1 MDDAQLAER
10 YRLSQRAFLA
20 RFGARTVEPHGSV
33 IAAVTPAAP
42 ERSLPNSIAYADPA
56 DVLPAL
62 PALEAIYR
70 AEGIRA
76 WTVWVRPGDD
86 ELVAAL
92 EEAGHVFDGQPALM
106 VASLD
111 ELDLSATA
119 GGAEIVGVTEWRVVG
134 EINDHA
140 YGIAGLAETFGA
152 YRGGDTR
159 GWLAVADGRPLATVS
174 VLEHEGDAFLVFVAT
189 EPDARGRGLC
199 RGLMSHALRRAAENG
214 CTTTTLEGSP
224 MGEPVY
230 ARMGYRTVG
239 RLRLMERRL
248 SNDSAQ

>member
-1 MDDAQLAER
+1 VDLALR
-10 YRLSQRAFLA
+10 HRASQRAFLE
-20 RFGARTVEPHGSV
+20 RFGTRTVQPHGSV

-42 ERSLPNSIAYADPA
+42 DRSLPNSIAYEDPA

-62 PALEAIYR
+62 EELERIYR
-70 AEGIRA
+70 SEGIRA

-86 ELVAAL
+86 ELAAAL

-106 VASLD
+106 GAPLD
-111 ELDLSATA
+111 ELDLSATLD
-119 GGAEIVGVTEWRVVG
+119 GVEAVPVTDWRVVG
-134 EINDHA
+134 EINDRA
-140 YGIAGLAETFGA
+140 YGVSGLAETFGA
-152 YRGGDTR
+152 YRGDDTR
-159 GWLAVADGRPLATVS
+159 GWLAVADGRPLATVT

-189 EPDARGRGLC
+189 EPDARGRGLWG
-199 RGLMSHALRRAAENG
+199 GLMSHALRLAAGNG
-214 CTTTTLEGSP
+214 CTTTTLEGSQ

-230 ARMGYRTVG
+230 ARMGYRTLG

>member
-1 MDDAQLAER
+1 MDLALR
-10 YRLSQRAFLA
+10 HRASQRAFLE
-20 RFGARTVEPHGSV
+20 RFGTRTVKPHGSV
-33 IAAVTPAAP
+33 IASVTPEAP
-42 ERSLPNSIAYADPA
+42 DRSLPNSIAYEDPA

-62 PALEAIYR
+62 PELERIYR

-86 ELVAAL
+86 ELAVAL
-92 EEAGHVFDGQPALM
+92 EEAGHAFDGQPALM
-106 VASLD
+106 GAPLE
-111 ELDLSATA
+111 ELDLSATLD
-119 GGAEIVGVTEWRVVG
+119 GAEPVPVTEWRVVG

-140 YGIAGLAETFGA
+140 YGTSGLAETFA
-152 YRGGDTR
+152 RYRDDDTR
-159 GWLAVADGRPLATVS
+159 GWLAMDGGRPLATVS
-174 VLEHEGDAFLVFVAT
+174 VLEHDGDAFLVFVAT

-199 RGLMSHALRRAAENG
+199 RGLMAHALRAAAGSG

-230 ARMGYRTVG
+230 ARMGYRTLG